1 MKKVIDINLGGQ
13 KFTIDEDAYKELDSY
28 LNTINKHFSTSSG
41 FEDIIYDIEVRI
53 AELLEE
59 GGTQIVTLNKVKEIQ
74 KIMGTPEDF
83 GADPMDEQDT
93 QNIRRRF
100 FRDPDD
106 KILGGVISG
115 FAAYVGFK
123 NLALARFIVFIMFL
137 SGIGII
143 PYIILWYI
151 IPEALT
157 ASDRLAMKGE
167 DININS
173 IAKAV
178 EDGVTEIKDTVEDL
192 SKNLKQK
199 FS

>member
-1 MKKVIDINLGGQ
+1 MKKVLDINLGGH
-13 KFTIDEDAYKELDSY
+13 KFTIDEDAYKELDVY
-28 LNTINKHFSTSSG
+28 LKTINKHFSTSSG
-41 FEDIIYDIEVRI
+41 FEDIIYDIEGRI

-59 GGTQIVTLNKVKEIQ
+59 SGAQIVTLTKVKEIQ

-83 GADPMDEQDT
+83 GAEPSDSQPSSDQK
-93 QNIRRRF
+93 RF
-100 FRDPDD
+100 FRNPDD

-115 FAAYVGFK
+115 FAAYIGFR
-123 NLALARFIVFIMFL
+123 NLALLRVVVFLMFL
-137 SGIGII
+137 SGIGIL
-143 PYIILWYI
+143 PYLILWWI

-157 ASDRLAMKGE
+157 ASDKLAMKGE

-178 EDGVTEIKDTVEDL
+178 EDGVTEIKETVEDL
-192 SKNLKQK
+192 SKNFKQK

>member
-137 SGIGII
+137 SLIHI
-143 PYIILWYI
+143 
-151 IPEALT
+151 
-157 ASDRLAMKGE
+157 
-167 DININS
+167 
-173 IAKAV
+173 
-178 EDGVTEIKDTVEDL
+178 
-192 SKNLKQK
+192 
-199 FS
+199 

>member
-13 KFTIDEDAYKELDSY
+13 KFTIDADAYKELDTY

-41 FEDIIYDIEVRI
+41 IEDIIYDIEVRI
-53 AELLEE
+53 AELLSE
-59 GGTQIVTLNKVKEIQ
+59 GGAQIVTIDKVKNIQ

-83 GADPMDEQDT
+83 GVEPSMTDSSSD
-93 QNIRRRF
+93 NKRF
-100 FRDPDD
+100 FRNPDD

-115 FAAYVGFK
+115 FSAYIGFK
-123 NLALARFIVFIMFL
+123 HISALRLITFLMFL

-143 PYIILWYI
+143 PYVILWCI
-151 IPEALT
+151 IPEAVS
-157 ASDRLAMKGE
+157 ASDKLAMHGE
-167 DININS
+167 DINVNS

-178 EDGVTEIKDTVEDL
+178 EDGVTEIKETVEDL